1 MLSHHTVAPSR
12 TPSAVLRG
20 WARTRFRTAPE
31 GSFLAV
37 ARQLRE
43 DYWTHGELMMPGFHA
58 LVAHR
63 LANWLPHAPRPVRA
77 VLRPVAWAMF
87 VWVRNVY
94 GIELPP
100 TARVGRRVRIA
111 HQSGIVIHWNA
122 RIGNDCII
130 RQNVTIGA
138 PNAERIQHAATLGDG
153 VEVGAG
159 AAIIGRV
166 TIGDHARIGPN
177 TVIMTDVAPGATVF
191 AANARVI
198 RMAQRPAPAGAVEQ
212 SNTA

>member
-1 MLSHHTVAPSR
+1 MALHR
-12 TPSAVLRG
+12 TTLIARLR
-20 WARTRFRTAPE
+20 ARVRNAPE
-31 GSFLAV
+31 GSFVSLV
-37 ARQLRE
+37 RQLRE
-43 DYWTHGELMMPGFHA
+43 DYWTHGELLMPGFHA
-58 LVAHR
+58 IAAHR
-63 LANWLPHAPRPVRA
+63 LANWLPGAPLPARLVVRP
-77 VLRPVAWAMF
+77 LTWAMY
-87 VWVRNVY
+87 VWARNVY
-94 GIELPP
+94 GIELPA

-138 PNAERIQHAATLGDG
+138 PSSERIEHAATLGNG
-153 VEVGAG
+153 VELGAG

-166 TIGDHARIGPN
+166 TIGDGARIGPN
-177 TVIMTDVAPGATVF
+177 TVIMTNVPAGATVF

-198 RMAQRPAPAGAVEQ
+198 QMVRRPAAVPVPHDQQ